1 MLAVLAMPGGPVVYL
16 VLLIMVAAFLALRL
30 YMVLGKRTGHEQP
43 LPKPAEERRAPLP
56 LARAPEPLGE
66 ARDSGPRTIEGGAEQ
81 GLRAIIAAD
90 PSFDVSRFLDGA
102 KGAYGMILD
111 AYWKGDRETLDWLC
125 ESEVRDSFIAA
136 IDEREAAGQVLDNR
150 LVTIERALITN
161 ARLDGRVARIAVRID
176 ADIAA
181 VTRDKD
187 GNVVA
192 GSLSDAVTTHELW
205 TFMRTLRGSDPNW
218 KLAETDEV

>member
-1 MLAVLAMPGGPVVYL
+1 MVYL

-30 YMVLGKRTGHEQP
+30 YMVLGKRTGHQQP
-43 LPKPAEERRAPLP
+43 LPKPAEERRAPP
-56 LARAPEPLGE
+56 PFARAPEPLGE
-66 ARDSGPRTIEGGAEQ
+66 ARDLGPRTIEGGAEQ
-81 GLRAIIAAD
+81 GMRAIIAAD

-125 ESEVRDSFIAA
+125 EPEVRDSFAVA

-161 ARLDGRVARIAVRID
+161 ARLDGRIARIAVRID

-205 TFMRTLRGSDPNW
+205 TFTRTLRGNDPNW